1 MIGLI
6 LQSCSLVKVNQKR
19 PTSEYRKEILKYKNR
34 IKKNLNDAN
43 AYLELGVISYELK
56 NYVLARKLLIKSYR
70 LNSDDPKNLLYL
82 GMTLEQENRK
92 KIALALYKKYT
103 KVSRISPYR
112 KQLATRYQVLNREII
127 HNEMK
132 RLITQ
137 EKNLSVANISP
148 KSVAVFPFTY
158 RGRDKKFAAL
168 GIGIGEMMITDL
180 SQVNGLKVIE
190 RIRLQTMLNEISM
203 GQSGM
208 VEESTAPR
216 FGKLL
221 GAAKIV
227 HGNYDILDNKN
238 LQMDVAFWD
247 VKKNYFPDLT
257 SQKDALRNI
266 FRMEKDMVFSLIHEM
281 GIELSAEE
289 KIKIQ
294 QIPTKSMQA
303 FLSYCMG
310 LEMENAGQFN
320 KAAKYFQQAV
330 QKDPN
335 FKNAGQQIET
345 SQTLAA
351 VSKTEGIDLN
361 FGSQIA
367 TTSPIATTDDLV
379 NNRLKNISASIGT
392 VFVPGQDSRKPV
404 QEARQSGVEIFEDL
418 PLPLAPRRRE

>member
-1 MIGLI
+1 M
-6 LQSCSLVKVNQKR
+6 QSCSLVKINQKR
-19 PTSEYRKEILKYKNR
+19 STSEYRQEIKNYKNR
-34 IKKNLNDAN
+34 IKANPQDAN

-70 LNSDDPKNLLYL
+70 INSGDPKNLLYL
-82 GMTLEQENRK
+82 GMTLEQENQK
-92 KIALALYKKYT
+92 KIALTLYKKYT

-112 KQLATRYQVLNREII
+112 KQLAIRYQILNREII

-132 RLITQ
+132 RLISQ
-137 EKNLSVANISP
+137 EQNLSVANISP

-158 RGRDKKFAAL
+158 QGRDKRFAAL

-180 SQVNGLKVIE
+180 SQVNNLKVIE

-266 FRMEKDMVFSLIHEM
+266 FKMEKDMVFSLINEM

-335 FKNAGQQIET
+335 FKKADQQIET

-351 VSKTEGIDLN
+351 VSQTEGIDLN

-379 NNRLKNISASIGT
+379 NNRLNNISASIGT
-392 VFVPGQDSRKPV
+392 VFIPGQDSRKPV
-404 QEARQSGVEIFEDL
+404 QEASQSDVEIFEDL
-418 PLPLAPRRRE
+418 LPPPQPPRRE